1 MFPDRARRAST
12 GVLTW
17 ASAHRTRDFG
27 VTAVA
32 EGLTT
37 RPAPKPKD
45 VRRRPMTQDRPN
57 RLDAALD
64 RFGHR
69 IASKLNRPCSG
80 YEPYTPSDF
89 PTLCRILRPGDVLLV
104 EGGERISTAIKYLT
118 QSTWSHA
125 AMYVGAH
132 LGDPVDGVDR
142 HHLVEV
148 NLGEGCVS
156 VPLSKYASYNT
167 RICRPVGLNDEERA
181 QVTAFMLARI
191 GLKYDLRNILD
202 LLRYFL
208 PTPPVP
214 VRWRRRMLAF
224 GSGDPTRAICSSLI
238 ARAFQSVRYP
248 ILPDV
253 TKVKTRK
260 GSRQARAE
268 ILHIRHHS
276 LFAPR
281 DFDLSPY
288 FEIVKPHIAGGFD
301 HRRLRW
307 ASPPEGEGREGGDEQ
322 RGGPGER
329 EPAKI
334 PKPSGEGVLGKGSG
348 EDLFSEMDRRD

>member
-1 MFPDRARRAST
+1 MTQEGTSWLD
-12 GVLTW
+12 GVL
-17 ASAHRTRDFG
+17 
-27 VTAVA
+27 
-32 EGLTT
+32 
-37 RPAPKPKD
+37 
-45 VRRRPMTQDRPN
+45 DRI
-57 RLDAALD
+57 
-64 RFGHR
+64 GHR
-69 IASKLNRPCSG
+69 LASKLNRPCSG
-80 YEPYTPSDF
+80 YKPYTPSDF
-89 PTLCRILRPGDVLLV
+89 QTLCRILRPGDVLLI

-125 AMYVGAH
+125 AMYVGGH
-132 LGDPVDGVDR
+132 LPDAADGGER

-148 NLGEGCVS
+148 NLGQGCVS
-156 VPLSKYASYNT
+156 VPLSKYASFNT
-167 RICRPVGLNDEERA
+167 RICRPVGLTEEERA
-181 QVTAFMLARI
+181 QVCAFMIARI
-191 GLKYDLRNILD
+191 GLKYDLRNIFD
-202 LLRYFL
+202 LLRYFF

-238 ARAFQSVRYP
+238 ARSFQSVRYP

-301 HRRLRW
+301 HRRLTW
-307 ASPPEGEGREGGDEQ
+307 ASSPQDTGHDSGDEQ
-322 RGGPGER
+322 RDGPGNR
-329 EPAKI
+329 EPAEI
-334 PKPSGEGVLGKGSG
+334 PEPPGQRVLRVGGG
-348 EDLFSEMDRRD
+348 EDLLAEMCGRD